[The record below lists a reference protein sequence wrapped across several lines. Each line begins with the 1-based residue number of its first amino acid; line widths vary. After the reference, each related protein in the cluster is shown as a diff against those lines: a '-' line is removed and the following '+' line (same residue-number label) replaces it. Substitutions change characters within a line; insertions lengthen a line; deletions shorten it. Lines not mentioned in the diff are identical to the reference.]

1 MDAGARLRATRRPER
16 LASSATARAKRRIA
30 GSTTFP
36 GAPMDFRRLL
46 LSVAAAFLV
55 PAHAETTADRWDLSE
70 LYPSVA
76 AWNADADKA
85 NAQLKDL
92 AGCKGHMGDSAARF
106 KQCLDLQAD
115 VTKRY
120 YRLAVYSGEQAAEDT
135 SNAAYL
141 ELDQKADL
149 LGNRVTEASAFVDP
163 EVLHIGAERIAQFL
177 KEDPSLSIYR
187 FPLEQKLRMAPHT
200 LNDEGEAVIAK
211 FGLMDN
217 AGQSTYTILT
227 NADIPWPKVK
237 LSTGEEITLD
247 DSGYTKYRELP
258 NRDDRKRVMDTFFA
272 EFKTYERTLGVTLYS
287 QLKQDAAYTKVRKYP
302 DSIARSLDR
311 DDIPVAVFDTLIA
324 QTNANLP
331 TLHRYFRLRAK
342 MLGVPQ
348 LHYYDIYPPLV
359 HSDIKLP
366 YDAGRKLVLEA
377 VAPLG
382 KDYVDALT
390 YGFDHRW
397 MDTYP
402 HPHKLAGAHMN
413 GAAYDVHPY
422 VLMNYNDD
430 YESVE
435 TIAHEW
441 GHAMHTYLANKAQ
454 PFVTADY
461 AIFIAEIAS
470 TFNEGLLLRR
480 VLKTA
485 KSDDERL
492 YYLGYALEQLRG
504 TFFRQAMFAEFERN
518 IHARVDKGEPL
529 TGEAFTKT
537 YCEILKRYHGASD
550 GVVDIDD
557 AYCVEWAF
565 IPHFYNSFYV
575 YQYATSIAASALF
588 SERVVANEPGALSR
602 YLDLLKAG
610 ASGYP
615 YELVKKAGVDLA
627 TPAPYQALVA
637 RMNAIMD
644 EIEAILARQKKQ

>member
-1 MDAGARLRATRRPER
+1 MKFRH
-16 LASSATARAKRRIA
+16 LA
-30 GSTTFP
+30 
-36 GAPMDFRRLL
+36 
-46 LSVAAAFLV
+46 LSVVAAVLA
-55 PAHAETTADRWDLSE
+55 PAYAETTADRWNLSE
-70 LYPSVA
+70 IYPSVS
-76 AWNADADKA
+76 AWDADASKVDG
-85 NAQLKDL
+85 QLKEL
-92 AGCKGHMGDSAARF
+92 AGCKGQLGQSAARF

-115 VTKRY
+115 LTKRY
-120 YRLAVYSGEQAAEDT
+120 YRMAAYSSEQAAEDT
-135 SNAAYL
+135 GNAAFQ

-149 LGNRVTEASAFVDP
+149 LGNRVTEGSAFVDP
-163 EVLHIGAERIAQFL
+163 EILHVGKDRIGQFL
-177 KEDPSLSIYR
+177 KKDPSLSIYR
-187 FPLEQKLRMAPHT
+187 FPLDQTLRKAPHT
-200 LNDEGEAVIAK
+200 LDDQGEALVAK
-211 FGLMDN
+211 FSLMDN
-217 AGQSTYTILT
+217 AGGSAYTILT

-237 LSTGEEITLD
+237 FSTGEEVTLD
-247 DSGYTKYRELP
+247 ASAYTKYRELP
-258 NRDDRKRVMDTFFA
+258 NRDDRKKVMDSFFGT
-272 EFKTYERTLGVTLYS
+272 FKTYERTLGVNLYS
-287 QLKQDAAYTKVRKYP
+287 QLKQEAVYAKVRKYP

-311 DDIPVAVFDTLIA
+311 NNVPVAVFDALIA

-366 YDAGRKLVLEA
+366 LDVGRKMVLEA

-382 KDYVDALT
+382 KDYVDAMA

-402 HPHKLAGAHMN
+402 RPRKQSGAHMD
-413 GAAYDVHPY
+413 GYAYDVHPY

-430 YESVE
+430 YESV
-435 TIAHEW
+435 TTVAHEW
-441 GHAMHTYLANKAQ
+441 GHAMHSFLANKAQ
-454 PFVTADY
+454 PFVTSNY

-470 TFNEGLLLRR
+470 TFNEELLLQR

-485 KSDDERL
+485 KTDDERV

-518 IHARVDKGEPL
+518 IHSRVDKGEPL
-529 TGEAFTKT
+529 TGEALTKT
-537 YCEILKRYHGASD
+537 YCEILKRYHGASA

-557 AYCVEWAF
+557 AYCVEWAY

-588 SERVVANEPGALSR
+588 AQRVGANEPGALPR

-610 ASGYP
+610 GSGYP

-627 TPAPYQALVA
+627 TPAPYQALAA
-637 RMNAIMD
+637 RMNSIMD
-644 EIEAILARQKKQ
+644 EIEAIQAKQKK